1 MKNMLSLLAALTLI
15 PVWSADFTLVQNNQP
30 KASIVCG
37 ESLSAP
43 VKTAVT
49 NFNDTLKTITGTAL
63 QVVPDGADGNR
74 ITLVVRKPESL
85 HTADDFTIRFPD
97 ERTMEIEG
105 TENSVQWAFNH
116 IIREFAGAEW
126 ILPEECGLSYT
137 PLKNLAV
144 PAQTIDVKGIS
155 WPISRTLSVHHTWW
169 MQNLRDGTK
178 FSHELTTFAFPLSK
192 YGKDN
197 SWPEAM
203 MPVLN
208 GKKIHKTPGLREITD
223 IIYFASAKE

>member
-37 ESLSAP
+37 ERLSAP

-49 NFNDTLKTITGTAL
+49 NFNDMLKTITGTAL

-74 ITLVVRKPESL
+74 ITFVVRKPESL

-178 FSHELTTFAFPLSK
+178 FSHELTTFAFPLS
-192 YGKDN
+192 N
-197 SWPEAM
+197 SIRTCLFRVVGISGVP
-203 MPVLN
+203 
-208 GKKIHKTPGLREITD
+208 
-223 IIYFASAKE
+223 F